1 MSENVDAYKGKWL
14 KMLMQIGKMAENVD
28 ACVWKCWCSYNNYH
42 LHNKIIYKYKYTLL
56 YSIKTFI

>member
-28 ACVWKCWCSYNNYH
+28 AVIII
-42 LHNKIIYKYKYTLL
+42 IIYITKLYININTPYYIVLKLL
-56 YSIKTFI
+56 